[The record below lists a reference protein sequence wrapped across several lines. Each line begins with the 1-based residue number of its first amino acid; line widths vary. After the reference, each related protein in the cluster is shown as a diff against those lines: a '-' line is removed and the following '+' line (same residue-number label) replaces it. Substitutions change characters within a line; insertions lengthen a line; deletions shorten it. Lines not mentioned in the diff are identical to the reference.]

1 MEIAKLRAARVIWA
15 ETMKAMRAKN
25 PKSLLLRTHC
35 QTSGYS
41 LTEQDPYNNI
51 IRTTIEAMASVMGGT
66 QSLHTNSF
74 DEALGL
80 PTETSA
86 RIARN
91 TQLILQEETGITHVA
106 DPWGGSY
113 LMESLTNDLYDAA
126 LEIINEVEDMG
137 GMAKAVD
144 TGMPKFRIEESAAR
158 KQGRIDSGEDV
169 IIGVNK
175 HRLENEDQID
185 VLSIDNT
192 AVRSSQIERLHSI
205 RASRDEAAVQEALD
219 ALTASAAL
227 SESTSNGLNEN
238 NLLGLAVNAARLRA
252 SLGEISYALEKVW
265 GQHKPKTEVVTGA
278 YKQSYG
284 DSGST
289 NSEDDGEVE
298 FDNAVK
304 AIDEFAENEGR
315 RPRMLV
321 CKMGQ
326 DGHDRGQ
333 KVIASG
339 FSDIGFDVE
348 VGPLFQTPAEAAQQA
363 VDSDVHVVGASSQ
376 AAGHKTLI
384 PELIKHLKDLGGE
397 HIAVVAGGVIPPQDY
412 DFLYDAGVSCIF
424 GPGTRI
430 PSAAVE
436 VLDAI
441 SERSDL

>member
-1 MEIAKLRAARVIWA
+1 
-15 ETMKAMRAKN
+15 
-25 PKSLLLRTHC
+25 
-35 QTSGYS
+35 
-41 LTEQDPYNNI
+41 
-51 IRTTIEAMASVMGGT
+51 
-66 QSLHTNSF
+66 
-74 DEALGL
+74 
-80 PTETSA
+80 
-86 RIARN
+86 
-91 TQLILQEETGITHVA
+91 
-106 DPWGGSY
+106 
-113 LMESLTNDLYDAA
+113 MESLTNDLYDAA

-169 IIGVNK
+169 VIGVNK

-185 VLSIDNT
+185 VLSIDN
-192 AVRSSQIERLHSI
+192 AVVRTSQIDRLESI
-205 RASRDEAAVQEALD
+205 RASRDEAAVQEALE

-227 SESTSNGLNEN
+227 TESTSNGSDDN

-284 DSGST
+284 ESGSG
-289 NSEDDGEVE
+289 NENDGEIE
-298 FDNAVK
+298 FDNAVQ

-339 FSDIGFDVE
+339 FSDIGFDVD

-384 PELIKHLKDLGGE
+384 PELIKHLKELGGE

-412 DFLYDAGVSCIF
+412 PFLYDAGVSCIF

-441 SERSDL
+441 SERSEM